1 MNPTYDKKD
10 RVYLQ
15 HQLVFVR
22 QKRNMETNAK
32 IVNEVEEVSLDLKV
46 VFGHSCETKD
56 NLCSSS
62 SFPVMFRC
70 FLMIS
75 LPVCIVSCDRLCL
88 MHLWLNLFISHFLS
102 LQFKGILSLHFDRW
116 SSFSVR
122 ISWQQHSNLEHS
134 VQAVHEDCFNER
146 YTKSVT
152 PSVSLS
158 LSVMLGWLSLYNVT
172 FSRSILSS
180 GPVGCLAVFPLSTQV
195 LEDPSLKNSVAP
207 LSLPKT
213 FSRSFQTRSHR
224 LLDIL
229 FRHDRNFVLQKKV
242 TLNLHISLSGSN
254 LITELFLSLGP
265 NCWWWF
271 KENKRT
277 KKWWKCWS
285 IWTSRDQ

>member
-1 MNPTYDKKD
+1 M
-10 RVYLQ
+10 
-15 HQLVFVR
+15 R

-62 SFPVMFRC
+62 SSFPVMFRC

-75 LPVCIVSCDRLCL
+75 LPVCVVSCDRLCL

-158 LSVMLGWLSLYNVT
+158 LSWLCLDDLVYIMLL
-172 FSRSILSS
+172 F
-180 GPVGCLAVFPLSTQV
+180 LALFYPQV
-195 LEDPSLKNSVAP
+195 LLDAWQSFPSRLKSWRTRLWKTLLPHFLCLKHSVVH
-207 LSLPKT
+207 
-213 FSRSFQTRSHR
+213 SRLEVIVCLTSCSDTTET
-224 LLDIL
+224 L
-229 FRHDRNFVLQKKV
+229 FCR
-242 TLNLHISLSGSN
+242 
-254 LITELFLSLGP
+254 
-265 NCWWWF
+265 
-271 KENKRT
+271 KR
-277 KKWWKCWS
+277 
-285 IWTSRDQ
+285 